1 MVPFSLCFGMR
12 IARLPVNLKFPQL
25 SMRLEMPLARA
36 CEAIDVRELPPLNVV
51 FGRSPKMAV
60 AYEKLHRVAG
70 TDIPVL
76 LQGESGTGK
85 EIVAKLLHG
94 YSRRSNFPWVKVNCL
109 AIPLALI
116 ESELFGFEKG
126 AFTGALAPKC
136 GRLELAH
143 RGTLFL
149 DDVGSLDASVQAKL
163 LQVLQDRSFMRVGAH
178 EPKKVDTRLVSSA
191 RGNLRQEAEEGR
203 LRLDF
208 FFRINAVTIE
218 LPPLR
223 QRIVDLPILIDY
235 FFDRYSRALRHDPKP
250 FSRELMRAML
260 RYNWPGNIRQLENMI
275 RSYVL
280 IGNEEALVSEMIP
293 AGQASLA
300 TEIDL
305 SSPIS
310 LKEIAKAATKDLE
323 RQIILRVLQ
332 ANGWSRS
339 KTAKWL
345 KISYRSL
352 LYKLQELQVTSLP
365 DGAPRAESAESL
377 LPLAWPAPSDGS
389 YGRGKVAKDV
399 RK

>member
-1 MVPFSLCFGMR
+1 
-12 IARLPVNLKFPQL
+12 
-25 SMRLEMPLARA
+25 MPLARA
-36 CEAIDVRELPPLNVV
+36 YQAIDLRELPPIEVI
-51 FGRSPKMAV
+51 FGRSPQMAV
-60 AYEKLHRVAG
+60 AHEKLQRVAG
-70 TDIPVL
+70 TDVPVL

-85 EIVAKLLHG
+85 EILAKLLHT
-94 YSRRSNFPWVKVNCL
+94 YSRRCNCPWVKVNCL

-126 AFTGALAPKC
+126 AFTGAHTSKC
-136 GRLELAH
+136 GRVELAH

-149 DDVGSLDASVQAKL
+149 DEVGSLDASVQAKL
-163 LQVLQDRSFMRVGAH
+163 LQVLQDGSFIRVGAR

-191 RGNLRQEAEEGR
+191 RGNLRQEAEEGN

-223 QRIVDLPILIDY
+223 QRTVDLPILIDY
-235 FFDRYSRALRHDPKP
+235 FIELYSQAMNRSPKP
-250 FSRELMRAML
+250 LSREMMRAMV

-280 IGNEEALVSEMIP
+280 IGDEESLVSEMIP
-293 AGQASLA
+293 AARASLT

-310 LKEIAKAATKDLE
+310 LKEITKAATQDLE
-323 RQIILRVLQ
+323 RQVILRVLQ

-352 LYKLQELQVTSLP
+352 LYKLQELHVGSLP
-365 DGAPRAESAESL
+365 NRAPAAGFAESL
-377 LPLAWPAPSDGS
+377 PPLAWPGASDAPGGDG
-389 YGRGKVAKDV
+389 REQAAP
-399 RK
+399 